1 MKLHSLTF
9 KIPLIMGLSITLS
22 IFVITVIMFLISLK
36 SVDIAAQNGFETTA
50 AAYEGTANLWIE
62 HQKITIQNFATND
75 SIVNYLLSPDEYN
88 TQLAND
94 ALKNFKNYRSS
105 FLYFSVLNNEG
116 KILLDSDIEYVGA
129 SDPDFYLYKRNLK
142 NEKMGVARS
151 PINNKPVFKI
161 YSDVLDSN
169 GNIIGILLCNIDWE
183 DFMNH
188 SIYNF
193 TLGKTGDIMFIDENK
208 NIVAHKDENKI
219 LSNIENY
226 GHLKNITDFKKGV
239 THYKGNDN
247 ESYMMYL
254 SPIVYPHWYIVVTIS
269 ENELYNPVKSMLR
282 HPIYIAFTLI
292 VLAIFFIWMFSKHI
306 TSPIREIVKEAEN
319 IANGDLTAVIS
330 EKHLNRKDE
339 IGEILTSFNKMK
351 RVIKD
356 IIKVVNSNI
365 SQTKRTAYSLYY

>member
-239 THYKGNDN
+239 THYKVHFQ
-247 ESYMMYL
+247 
-254 SPIVYPHWYIVVTIS
+254 I
-269 ENELYNPVKSMLR
+269 
-282 HPIYIAFTLI
+282 
-292 VLAIFFIWMFSKHI
+292 
-306 TSPIREIVKEAEN
+306 
-319 IANGDLTAVIS
+319 
-330 EKHLNRKDE
+330 
-339 IGEILTSFNKMK
+339 
-351 RVIKD
+351 
-356 IIKVVNSNI
+356 
-365 SQTKRTAYSLYY
+365 